1 MERHVNAKHFLL
13 RILIFF
19 FGLILLSLGID
30 LNTKT
35 QLGISP
41 INSVPFNVHQLT
53 GIPLWM
59 CVYAFYLVFI
69 LMQRLLLRK
78 DFHPVQCFQLVT
90 SFVNSL
96 LIQFFDDRI
105 PLLTTPVSQY
115 LVLVLAIVLTAA
127 GISLTAGMK
136 LIPNPGEGVAGAI
149 GIALKKDFGY
159 GKNVLDLGCVALSIA
174 ITLIFAGRIS
184 NIGIGTVLSM
194 LVTGRIVKL
203 FSAPTGKLYE
213 KVS

>member
-1 MERHVNAKHFLL
+1 MRKRIIPKKLFLRL
-13 RILIFF
+13 LIFF
-19 FGLILLSLGID
+19 AGLVVLSLGID

-59 CVYAFYLVFI
+59 CVYTFYLVFI
-69 LMQRLLLRK
+69 LMQRLLLK
-78 DFHPVQCFQLVT
+78 KNFHPVQCFQLVT
-90 SFVNSL
+90 SFANSL

-115 LVLVLAIVLTAA
+115 LVLILAIVLTAA

-136 LIPNPGEGVAGAI
+136 LIPNPGEGAAGAI
-149 GIALKKDFGY
+149 GTALKKDFGY
-159 GKNVLDLGCVALSIA
+159 GKIVLDLGCVALSIA
-174 ITLIFAGRIS
+174 ITLIFSGRIS

-203 FSAPTGKLYE
+203 FSGPTARLYE

>member
-1 MERHVNAKHFLL
+1 M
-13 RILIFF
+13 
-19 FGLILLSLGID
+19 GLVFLSLGID

-41 INSVPFNVHQLT
+41 INSVPFNVHQLA
-53 GIPLWM
+53 GIPLWI
-59 CVYAFYLVFI
+59 CVYTLYLLFV

-78 DFHPVQCFQLVT
+78 DFHPVQCFQLAT
-90 SFVNSL
+90 SFVCSI
-96 LIQFFDDRI
+96 LIQFFDD
-105 PLLTTPVSQY
+105 PHPASDQAGQPVSCARSGHRADRRRD
-115 LVLVLAIVLTAA
+115 LADCRDETY
-127 GISLTAGMK
+127 
-136 LIPNPGEGVAGAI
+136 PNPGEGAAGAI

-174 ITLIFAGRIS
+174 ITLIFSGRIS

>member
-1 MERHVNAKHFLL
+1 MERREKIKRFIL
-13 RILIFF
+13 RLLIFCV
-19 FGLILLSLGID
+19 GLVFLSLGID

-41 INSVPFNVHQLT
+41 INSVPFNVHQLA

-59 CVYAFYLVFI
+59 CVYTLYLLFV

-78 DFHPVQCFQLVT
+78 DFHPVQCFQLAT
-90 SFVNSL
+90 SFVCSI
-96 LIQFFDDRI
+96 LIQFFDDHI
-105 PLLTTPVSQY
+105 PLLTKPVSQY
-115 LVLVLAIVLTAA
+115 LVLVLAIVLTAV

-136 LIPNPGEGVAGAI
+136 LIPNPGEGAAGAI

-159 GKNVLDLGCVALSIA
+159 RKNVLDLGCVALSIA
-174 ITLIFAGRIS
+174 ITLIFSGRIS

>member
-1 MERHVNAKHFLL
+1 MERRVNTKHFLL
-13 RILIFF
+13 RVLIFF
-19 FGLILLSLGID
+19 FGLVVLSLGID

-41 INSVPFNVHQLT
+41 INSVPFNVHKLT
-53 GIPLWM
+53 GLPLWM

-69 LMQRLLLRK
+69 LMQWLVLKK
-78 DFHPVQCFQLVT
+78 DFHPIQCFQLVT

-105 PLLTTPVSQY
+105 PLLTEPVSQY

-213 KVS
+213 KIS

>member
-1 MERHVNAKHFLL
+1 MERRVKIKRFIL
-13 RILIFF
+13 RLLIFCV
-19 FGLILLSLGID
+19 GLVFLSLGID

-41 INSVPFNVHQLT
+41 INSVPFNVHQLA
-53 GIPLWM
+53 GIPLWI
-59 CVYAFYLVFI
+59 CVYTLYLLFV

-78 DFHPVQCFQLVT
+78 DFHPVQCFQLAT
-90 SFVNSL
+90 SFICSI
-96 LIQFFDDRI
+96 LIQFFDDHI
-105 PLLTTPVSQY
+105 PLLTKPVSQY
-115 LVLVLAIVLTAA
+115 LVLVLAIVLTAV

-136 LIPNPGEGVAGAI
+136 LIPNPGEGAAGAI

-159 GKNVLDLGCVALSIA
+159 GKNVLDLGCVPLSIA
-174 ITLIFAGRIS
+174 ITHILSGRIS
-184 NIGIGTVLSM
+184 NIRIGTVLSM

>member
-1 MERHVNAKHFLL
+1 MERRVNTKHFLL
-13 RILIFF
+13 RVLIFF
-19 FGLILLSLGID
+19 FGLVVLSLGID

-41 INSVPFNVHQLT
+41 INSVPFNVHKLT
-53 GIPLWM
+53 GLPLWM

-69 LMQRLLLRK
+69 LMQWLLLKK
-78 DFHPVQCFQLVT
+78 DFHPIQCFQLVT

-96 LIQFFDDRI
+96 LIQFFDDSI
-105 PLLTTPVSQY
+105 PLLTEPVSQY

-213 KVS
+213 KIS

>member
-1 MERHVNAKHFLL
+1 MERRVNTKHFLL
-13 RILIFF
+13 RVLIFF
-19 FGLILLSLGID
+19 FGLVVLSLGID

-41 INSVPFNVHQLT
+41 INSVPFNVHKLT
-53 GIPLWM
+53 GLPLWM

-69 LMQRLLLRK
+69 LMQWLLLKK
-78 DFHPVQCFQLVT
+78 DFHPIQCFQLVT

-105 PLLTTPVSQY
+105 PLLTEPVSQY
-115 LVLVLAIVLTAA
+115 VVLVLAIVLTAA

-213 KVS
+213 KIS

>member
-1 MERHVNAKHFLL
+1 MERRVKIKRFIL
-13 RILIFF
+13 RLLIFCV
-19 FGLILLSLGID
+19 GLVFLSLGID

-41 INSVPFNVHQLT
+41 INSVPFNVHQLA

-59 CVYAFYLVFI
+59 CVYTLYLLFV

-78 DFHPVQCFQLVT
+78 DFHPVQCFQLAT
-90 SFVNSL
+90 SFVCSI
-96 LIQFFDDRI
+96 LIQFFDDHI
-105 PLLTTPVSQY
+105 PLLTKPV
-115 LVLVLAIVLTAA
+115 

-136 LIPNPGEGVAGAI
+136 LIPNPGEGAAGAI

-174 ITLIFAGRIS
+174 ITLIFSGRIS

>member
-1 MERHVNAKHFLL
+1 MRKRIIPKKLFLRL
-13 RILIFF
+13 LIFF
-19 FGLILLSLGID
+19 AGLVVLSLGID

-53 GIPLWM
+53 GLPLWM
-59 CVYAFYLVFI
+59 CVYAFYLLFI
-69 LMQRLLLRK
+69 LMQRLLLKK

-136 LIPNPGEGVAGAI
+136 LIPNPGEGAAGAI
-149 GIALKKDFGY
+149 GTALKKDFGY

-174 ITLIFAGRIS
+174 ITLIFSGRIS

-203 FSAPTGKLYE
+203 FSGPTARLYE